1 MAPFLTL
8 RRTSH
13 PAHPMLHQMFHHMH
27 QFRKQSHPWHHLIQY
42 HTRLLSRHQSSP
54 SLSLNLLQAA
64 GSAMQR
70 PYSGSPVLYNFR
82 TGVSSVLSGGRKPC
96 SRISSRPLLCDHNL
110 REESLQPGRLQH
122 LKEVLAEL
130 LLLLLSTCTPPI
142 LSLAQL
148 RKLAIL
154 AQCPQ
159 QPMLPVI
166 AILAR
171 SNRPLCLQLS
181 PSSRACQHL

>member
-13 PAHPMLHQMFHHMH
+13 PAHPMLHQMFHHMQQFH
-27 QFRKQSHPWHHLIQY
+27 QQSHPWHHLIQY

-54 SLSLNLLQAA
+54 SLSLN
-64 GSAMQR
+64 GSAMQP

-82 TGVSSVLSGGRKPC
+82 TGESSVLSGGGEPC
-96 SRISSRPLLCDHNL
+96 SRISSSPLLCDHNL
-110 REESLQPGRLQH
+110 RVGTLQPGLRQH
-122 LKEVLAEL
+122 LKEVLAEPL
-130 LLLLLSTCTPPI
+130 LLLPFTCTPPSM
-142 LSLAQL
+142 SLAQL

-159 QPMLPVI
+159 HPMLPVI

-171 SNRPLCLQLS
+171 SNRPLCLQL
-181 PSSRACQHL
+181 

>member
-1 MAPFLTL
+1 
-8 RRTSH
+8 
-13 PAHPMLHQMFHHMH
+13 
-27 QFRKQSHPWHHLIQY
+27 
-42 HTRLLSRHQSSP
+42 
-54 SLSLNLLQAA
+54 
-64 GSAMQR
+64 MQP

-82 TGVSSVLSGGRKPC
+82 TGESSVLSGGREPC
-96 SRISSRPLLCDHNL
+96 SRIFSSPLLCDHNL

-122 LKEVLAEL
+122 LKEVQSEQ
-130 LLLLLSTCTPPI
+130 LLLLLSTCTPTSM
-142 LSLAQL
+142 SLAQL

-171 SNRPLCLQLS
+171 SNRPLCLHLS
-181 PSSRACQHL
+181 PSSRACQHHSTSQSRVTLLLLMLLLPLLHFQCCVRQLCHLHQASLRSSSQLRVAMPYP